1 MNHASFKILPGFSAA
16 FLTQYKKE
24 VLGYVNL
31 IIILNAL

>member
-1 MNHASFKILPGFSAA
+1 MPPLKYCLVSVLL

>member
-1 MNHASFKILPGFSAA
+1 MPHLKYCLVSVLL
-16 FLTQYKKE
+16 FLMQYKKE